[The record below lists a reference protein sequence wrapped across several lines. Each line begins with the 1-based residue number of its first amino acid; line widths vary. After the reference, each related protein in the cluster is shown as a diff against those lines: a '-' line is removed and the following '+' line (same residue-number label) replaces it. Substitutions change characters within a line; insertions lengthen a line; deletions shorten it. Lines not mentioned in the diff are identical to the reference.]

1 MDVLKEDMQWI
12 CVTELVWCDEVESD
26 DHLYSQGEMEQLLTY
41 FVSSVLPQM

>member
-1 MDVLKEDMQWI
+1 MDVLKEDTQWI

-26 DHLYSQGEMEQLLTY
+26 DQLYSQGEMEQLLTY